1 MTDIV
6 VEIRKG
12 LVSGIYSDVKDA
24 RFVVVDWDLVER
36 FEADDEGRV
45 ATEFG
50 HEALSALPPA
60 SAWEY
65 NRAIE

>member
-12 LVSGIYSDVKDA
+12 MVSGIYSDLQDA

-36 FEADDEGRV
+36 LDEGDQI
-45 ATEFG
+45 ASKCD
-50 HEALSALPPA
+50 HEGLSSMPVD
-60 SAWEY
+60 SAAEY
-65 NRAIE
+65 QAMAW